1 MPKLFRQ
8 SSLSHGFYDQWAL
21 TILQEEMEATLLLW
35 NWVIVDLAQY
45 VMVFHDCY
53 DIDDIFLDSFFV
65 ILLSVIF
72 RYFFQLPDQIEYF
85 KQWLCIRLVI
95 KLRIPPD
102 NRVKHPNN
110 FFVIGN
116 SCYYFHPKCFHQ
128 DHWLSCCLNEKFL
141 FALYRTVI
149 GGGSRVDYQIAKIPL
164 VKTLRESSEP
174 Q

>member
-1 MPKLFRQ
+1 MNIDIIEESLLRVWRVCHAQVVQAIVSVTWILWPMSIDHSPRRDGGDIIIMKLSNCRPCPICY
-8 SSLSHGFYDQWAL
+8 GFSW
-21 TILQEEMEATLLLW
+21 LLW
-35 NWVIVDLAQY
+35 YWWYI
-45 VMVFHDCY
+45 
-53 DIDDIFLDSFFV
+53 SGFFFF

-128 DHWLSCCLNEKFL
+128 DHWLSCCLNENSCL
-141 FALYRTVI
+141 LYT
-149 GGGSRVDYQIAKIPL
+149 GL
-164 VKTLRESSEP
+164 
-174 Q
+174 